1 MILIIIIIILKN
13 INQFCESFP
22 IIENDL
28 EGDLVQCIEAWD
40 SVGHM
45 GMIADLEDKF
55 DIMLDTDDIIDFSSY
70 KTGMKILKKY
80 NIEIS

>member
-1 MILIIIIIILKN
+1 MNNLEKYKSVFCRKFLI
-13 INQFCESFP
+13 S
-22 IIENDL
+22 ENDL
-28 EGDLVQCIEAWD
+28 EEDLEYNVLKPQD

-70 KTGMKILKKY
+70 KTGIKF
-80 NIEIS
+80 

>member
-1 MILIIIIIILKN
+1 MNNSEKYKKV
-13 INQFCESFP
+13 FCESFS
-22 IIENDL
+22 INESEFNENL
-28 EGDLVQCIEAWD
+28 EYNGIEAWD

-70 KTGMKILKKY
+70 NTGIKILKKY
-80 NIEIS
+80 NIEVE

>member
-1 MILIIIIIILKN
+1 VKVFSI
-13 INQFCESFP
+13 S
-22 IIENDL
+22 ENDL
-28 EGDLVQCIEAWD
+28 EGDLEYNSIEACG

-70 KTGMKILKKY
+70 YTGIKILKKH
-80 NIEIS
+80 NIKVE